1 MRPRDLTSE
10 MIIAAG
16 KKLLA
21 EGKNVTPM
29 AIRKLTR
36 GGDIC
41 HIIHVWNNYQL
52 DNGNTDPNPSE

>member
-16 KKLLA
+16 NKLLE

-41 HIIHVWNNYQL
+41 HIIHVWDSYLLEQR
-52 DNGNTDPNPSE
+52 NTAPNPSE

>member
-16 KKLLA
+16 NKLLA
-21 EGKNVTPM
+21 EGKNVTPL
-29 AIRKLTR
+29 AIYELTR

-52 DNGNTDPNPSE
+52 DNSNTDPNPSE